1 MNNIFLSNSPHKRRP
16 FFIHPLTLFIYIL
29 VILSII
35 FAIRSFLRQNP
46 DILGYATNINTSELL
61 RLTNKIREEKGLD
74 DLKLNAKLSKAAE
87 LKAQDMFKED
97 YWAHTSPK
105 GTEPWDF
112 IKSQGYYYVYAG
124 ENLAV
129 DFSDSDD
136 VVKGWYNSPS
146 HRDNLLNKN
155 YTEIGFAVV
164 NGELQGRKTTLV
176 VQMFGMPRI
185 APPKTASVQNTE
197 PPIQDNVEVA
207 AESPEQLVVTE
218 TPQNEVPE
226 TIAMS
231 EPENFSP
238 IEVSAG
244 AVLNA
249 SDVFNVS
256 RFIAIIL
263 GIFVT
268 ALFAVDGYYIR
279 KLGINRLTGHTIL
292 HVLLL
297 ALVIIG
303 IWYTNIGLVL

>member
-1 MNNIFLSNSPHKRRP
+1 MANVFLSDSRSKRRP
-16 FFIHPLTLFIYIL
+16 IILNPISLFLYIL
-29 VILSII
+29 IILAIVLG
-35 FAIRSFLRQNP
+35 IRSYLRQSP
-46 DILGYATNINTSELL
+46 DVLGYATNINVSELL
-61 RLTNKIREEKGLD
+61 NLTNKIRKEKGLG
-74 DLKLNAKLSKAAE
+74 DLKINQKLSKAAE

-129 DFSDSDD
+129 DFSNSDD
-136 VVKGWYNSPS
+136 VVKAWYNSPS

-176 VQMFGMPRI
+176 VQMFGMPRV
-185 APPKTASVQNTE
+185 AVPKTASAQDKEPINQNDEVVINE
-197 PPIQDNVEVA
+197 PAEEIALAKVPQEQSAELAVASESDNFIPVE
-207 AESPEQLVVTE
+207 
-218 TPQNEVPE
+218 
-226 TIAMS
+226 I
-231 EPENFSP
+231 
-238 IEVSAG
+238 SAG
-244 AVLNA
+244 AVLNS

-268 ALFAVDGYYIR
+268 SLFAVDGYYIR
-279 KLGINRLTGHTIL
+279 KLGVNRLTGHTFL
-292 HVLLL
+292 HIVFLV
-297 ALVIIG
+297 LVILG